1 MQEAYARA
9 LESAHKMSASFGD
22 LWIPLSGSRVHLE
35 PLGEEDADNLWKA
48 ARQSDWTWM
57 PSDAGS
63 SQTEF
68 RRWLDRELRGAR
80 REELAPLAIRS
91 ADDGRLVGATH
102 YHEIRPEHGRL
113 EIGGT
118 WLVREAWGTGA
129 NVETKL
135 LQLTH
140 VFSLGFQR
148 VEFKTHP
155 QNLPSRGALEAL
167 PAQFEGILRK
177 HIRVRDG
184 RPRDSAYYSIVDDDW
199 PTVRANLENRLA
211 ARG

>member
-1 MQEAYARA
+1 MH
-9 LESAHKMSASFGD
+9 SSFAD

-35 PLGEEDADNLWKA
+35 RLREEDTDRLWEA

-57 PSDAGS
+57 PIDAGS
-63 SQTEF
+63 SESDF
-68 RRWLDRELRGAR
+68 RRWLDRELEGAGR
-80 REELAPLAIRS
+80 QELAPLAIRS
-91 ADDGRLVGATH
+91 ADDGRLLGATH

-118 WLVREAWGTGA
+118 WLVREAWRTGA

-140 VFSLGFQR
+140 VFSLRFQR

-155 QNLPSRGALEAL
+155 ENLPSRRALEAL
-167 PAQFEGILRK
+167 PAEFEGILRK

-199 PTVRANLENRLA
+199 PTVRANLETRLA
-211 ARG
+211 

>member
-1 MQEAYARA
+1 MP
-9 LESAHKMSASFGD
+9 SSSFTD

-35 PLGEEDADNLWKA
+35 PLREEDADHLWDA
-48 ARQSDWTWM
+48 ACRSDWTGM
-57 PSDAGS
+57 PIDAGS
-63 SQTEF
+63 SRNEF
-68 RRWLDRELRGAR
+68 RRWLDRELDGAR
-80 REELAPLAIRS
+80 AEELAPLVIRS
-91 ADDGRLVGATH
+91 AVDDRLVGATH

-118 WLVREAWGTGA
+118 WLVREAWRSGA

-140 VFSLGFQR
+140 VFTLGFQR

-155 QNLPSRGALEAL
+155 ENLPSRRALEAL

-184 RPRDSAYYSIVDDDW
+184 RPRDSAYYSVIDDDW
-199 PTVRANLENRLA
+199 PEVRANLKHRLA
-211 ARG
+211 ARS

>member
-1 MQEAYARA
+1 V
-9 LESAHKMSASFGD
+9 SGSFAD
-22 LWIPLSGSRVHLE
+22 LWIPLSGSRVRLE
-35 PLGEEDADNLWKA
+35 PLDETDGDDLWEA
-48 ARQSDWTWM
+48 AQHSDWTWM
-57 PSDAGS
+57 PLDAAS
-63 SQTEF
+63 SEAEF
-68 RRWLDRELRGAR
+68 RRWLDRELEGAR
-80 REELAPLAIRS
+80 EQRVAPLVIRS
-91 ADDGRLVGATH
+91 AEGGRTLGATH

-118 WLVREAWGTGA
+118 WLVRDAWRTGA

-148 VEFKTHP
+148 VEFKTDP
-155 QNLPSRGALEAL
+155 QNLPSRRALEAL
-167 PAQFEGILRK
+167 PAQLEGILRK
-177 HIRVRDG
+177 HIRIRNA

-211 ARG
+211 ARS

>member
-1 MQEAYARA
+1 MV
-9 LESAHKMSASFGD
+9 KASFAD

-35 PLGEEDADNLWKA
+35 PLRKEDTDQLWQA
-48 ARQSDWTWM
+48 AQESDWMWM
-57 PSDAGS
+57 PIDAGS

-68 RRWLDRELRGAR
+68 RRWLDRELEGAR
-80 REELAPLAIRS
+80 SEKLAPLVIRS
-91 ADDGRLVGATH
+91 PDRGRIIGTTH

-118 WLVREAWGTGA
+118 WLVREAWRSGA

-140 VFSLGFQR
+140 VFALGFQR

-155 QNLPSRGALEAL
+155 GNLPSRRALEAL

-184 RPRDSAYYSIVDDDW
+184 RPRDSAYYSVVDDDW
-199 PTVRANLENRLA
+199 PSVRAHLEQRLA
-211 ARG
+211 AR